1 MWLTKVSFEVEP
13 LLLQEILKSSPIYT
27 VNTISVFISKH
38 LDTVAKTQVYY
49 HGKIQIAQNSIK

>member
-38 LDTVAKTQVYY
+38 LDTVAKTQMYY
-49 HGKIQIAQNSIK
+49 HGKIQIA